1 MIPELLNLSNLYDD
15 EQRKKQDRSKLASP
29 YSGIESFEEDI
40 KDIEN
45 DIEGREEKLSILEA
59 NLSN

>member
-1 MIPELLNLSNLYDD
+1 MMTD
-15 EQRKKQDRSKLASP
+15 EEKSEIEASIASS
-29 YSGIESFEEDI
+29 YSEIESYEEDI
-40 KDIEN
+40 ENIKN

>member
-1 MIPELLNLSNLYDD
+1 LE
-15 EQRKKQDRSKLASP
+15 
-29 YSGIESFEEDI
+29 IESYEEDI
-40 KDIEN
+40 ENIKN

>member
-1 MIPELLNLSNLYDD
+1 MTD
-15 EQRKKQDRSKLASP
+15 EEKSEIEASIASP
-29 YSGIESFEEDI
+29 YSEIEFYEEDI
-40 KDIEN
+40 ENIKN